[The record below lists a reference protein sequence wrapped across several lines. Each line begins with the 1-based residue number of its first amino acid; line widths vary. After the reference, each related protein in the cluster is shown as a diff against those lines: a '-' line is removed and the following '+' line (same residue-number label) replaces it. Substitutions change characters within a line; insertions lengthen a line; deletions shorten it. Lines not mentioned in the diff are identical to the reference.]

1 MIDKY
6 NQNIPKGKMQ
16 SVKELVDSLEYGG
29 ATVLYMPI
37 KPGVFK
43 EWAVETLKNYT
54 EDDVDAF
61 GFKMVPKFEKFLK
74 EVIKFDEELVAYF
87 NMPNLEPLYKA
98 LKYYEDNL

>member
-16 SVKELVDSLEYGG
+16 SVKELVDSLKYGG

-37 KPGVFK
+37 KPGAFK

-61 GFKMVPKFEKFLK
+61 GFKMVPNLKSFLK
-74 EVIKFDEELVAYF
+74 KLL
-87 NMPNLEPLYKA
+87 NLMK
-98 LKYYEDNL
+98 N